1 MAGEKAEKLVAA
13 VREVQE
19 AQTLSG
25 NAYPMFAAMGFKMQ
39 YQVMRRGLRRV
50 LRPRAQHQAS
60 AQAQRGRPRV
70 ACRYTIL
77 VGTQVVELSLMV
89 LEGQGEDG
97 QPAVV
102 VPGLWLVR
110 GTAGLRAACCAL
122 SPFGCVCQLE
132 ACCKTTQETYQDA
145 VAALAVVKEQLADVV
160 TLTRPPLGLLR
171 PGETPMP
178 RPGARAAAA

>member
-1 MAGEKAEKLVAA
+1 M
-13 VREVQE
+13 
-19 AQTLSG
+19 
-25 NAYPMFAAMGFKMQ
+25 
-39 YQVMRRGLRRV
+39 
-50 LRPRAQHQAS
+50 
-60 AQAQRGRPRV
+60 
-70 ACRYTIL
+70 L

-110 GTAGLRAACCAL
+110 GTAGLHATVLCTEPAL
-122 SPFGCVCQLE
+122 CQLE

-171 PGETPMP
+171 PGEPPMP

>member
-25 NAYPMFAAMGFKMQ
+25 NAYPMFAALGFKMQ

-50 LRPRAQHQAS
+50 LRPRAQHQTS
-60 AQAQRGRPRV
+60 AKAQRWCPPV
-70 ACRYTIL
+70 ASRYTML

-110 GTAGLRAACCAL
+110 GTAGLRAVVLCAESSL
-122 SPFGCVCQLE
+122 
-132 ACCKTTQETYQDA
+132 
-145 VAALAVVKEQLADVV
+145 AASASW
-160 TLTRPPLGLLR
+160 R
-171 PGETPMP
+171 
-178 RPGARAAAA
+178 RAAKPRRRRTMMRLQRSRS

>member
-1 MAGEKAEKLVAA
+1 MRARKH
-13 VREVQE
+13 E
-19 AQTLSG
+19 ADSVPSFRL
-25 NAYPMFAAMGFKMQ
+25 
-39 YQVMRRGLRRV
+39 
-50 LRPRAQHQAS
+50 
-60 AQAQRGRPRV
+60 
-70 ACRYTIL
+70 RYTML
-77 VGTQVVELSLMV
+77 VGTHVVELSLMV

-110 GTAGLRAACCAL
+110 GVAGVRAVCCAL
-122 SPFGCVCQLE
+122 SPPGCVCQLE

-171 PGETPMP
+171 PGEAPMP
-178 RPGARAAAA
+178 RPGARTAAA